1 MRHILGLICIAMF
14 VTPCGYGAGTN
25 PFESAADSNSATTD
39 VISVNDWN
47 TSENTLGYA
56 PRLPDTIRFVME
68 SGMDLNGRF
77 TTEFDTNLGSSIFE
91 TGTVYVI
98 LSTYAEGLTSEN
110 AGYIIL
116 TSQDP
121 TQFMN
126 AQNSTHEGEIDQYE
140 ESGGFNLD
148 RNLP

>member
-1 MRHILGLICIAMF
+1 
-14 VTPCGYGAGTN
+14 
-25 PFESAADSNSATTD
+25 
-39 VISVNDWN
+39 
-47 TSENTLGYA
+47 
-56 PRLPDTIRFVME
+56 ME
-68 SGMDLNGRF
+68 SGMDLNGQF